1 MIFGILNIFN
11 FLIPPLCFVGFMVWN
26 YLTMTNNTEEFKGK
40 LQQQAA
46 VLQDKLGKT
55 KTSLTDRLSGDSKTS
70 LTDRLSNNSKDA
82 ASDAASDTPAARK
95 RFCGKCG
102 APCNGQAKFCPKCGA
117 AIGR

>member
-11 FLIPPLCFVGFMVWN
+11 FLIPPLCFVGLMVWN

-55 KTSLTDRLSGDSKTS
+55 KTSLTDRLSGDSK
-70 LTDRLSNNSKDA
+70 DA
-82 ASDAASDTPAARK
+82 ASDAASDTAAVRK